1 MFDRLLIPLDGSTLA
16 ERALEPGFTIAGAG
30 TGQVILLRVPVYKQ
44 AMSPSAASYGWII
57 ADQEQGRGLNE
68 AAEYLNAKVFDYSQ
82 PGLEIRPLVKGGDV
96 ASTIVDTA
104 LDNQVDLIVLTTH
117 GYSGITRWM
126 LGSVTERV
134 LRSAPCPVL
143 VIRHDRPIKQFLI
156 CLDGSRLAEQV
167 LKPGL
172 EIARRLAEKITLL
185 RIDHQEK
192 LSSFELG
199 LLEMADSELCKELER
214 HPEKRLHYYLDCLRE
229 KFDDYGLPIDTAVVK
244 GEPAQA
250 ILEYAES
257 HSVDLIA
264 MATHGYSGLRRWVY
278 GSVTEKV
285 LRKAY
290 SAMLVV
296 RPPAELLK

>member
-1 MFDRLLIPLDGSTLA
+1 MFDRLLIPLDGSQLA
-16 ERALEPGFTIAGAG
+16 ERALAPGFTIAGVG
-30 TGQVILLRVPVYKQ
+30 MGQVILLRVPVYKQ
-44 AMSPSAASYGWII
+44 AMSPGAASYGWII
-57 ADQEQGRGLNE
+57 SDQEQERGLNDVT
-68 AAEYLNAKVFDYSQ
+68 EYLKAKVVDYSRT
-82 PGLEIRPLVKGGDV
+82 GLAVRPLARGGDV

-104 LDNQVDLIVLTTH
+104 VDNQVDLIVLTTH

-143 VIRHDRPIKQFLI
+143 VIRHDRPIKRFLI
-156 CLDGSRLAEQV
+156 CLDGSRLAEQA

-185 RIDHQEK
+185 RVDHQEK
-192 LSSFELG
+192 LSNFELG
-199 LLEMADSELCKELER
+199 LLEMADSELCKELDQD
-214 HPEKRLHYYLDCLRE
+214 PEKRLHTYLDCLRT
-229 KFDDYGLPIDTAVVK
+229 KFDDYGLPIDTAVVT

-250 ILEYAES
+250 ILEYAEG

-285 LRKAY
+285 LRKAC